1 VRILLLSHSFPPLNA
16 IASHRAYGWA
26 RAWSEMG
33 HEVHVVTPVKYPI
46 DGPFGLDLPMD
57 GLTVHA
63 VPYFW
68 ERRDGAAPSPPGAMQ
83 NARWSAVKR
92 RTRALRNRLGP
103 LGDVRML
110 LVPSLVRAGAA
121 LAARL
126 PFDLLVSNFGPASTL
141 IAGSILAR
149 KTGLP
154 WVVDYQDLWSGNYAA
169 RRGGRAGRIGTTVER
184 ALTRHAAMVVTLSQG
199 LRKRLEET
207 LGREAVVIYFG
218 YLDDGDPPA
227 PRPRAEQG
235 AHLVYAGRVY
245 ERLQTAARFF
255 RCAGRALARRPDL
268 AEHLRVDFFGPDQAV
283 LQQMADQHGAA
294 PIIHLNGA
302 VAWQEAVAIGRDA
315 EALLFFDWLD
325 PDAEGVLPG
334 KLFEYLRSGRPI
346 VFIGSG
352 AETEAAQLAR
362 RSGAAIVLQSDAAI
376 EQLLLDWSSGIPSLA
391 RDESFIAELS
401 CKHQARRLLAE
412 IERRGLTSRSATASA
427 HSSSSRSSSTS
438 R

>member
-1 VRILLLSHSFPPLNA
+1 VRILLLSHFFPPLNV

-33 HEVHVVTPVKYPI
+33 HEVHVVTPVKYPV

-57 GLTVHA
+57 GLTVHS

-68 ERRDGAAPSPPGAMQ
+68 NRGDGAAPSPPSAVQ
-83 NARWSAVKR
+83 NARWGHVKR

-110 LVPSLVRAGAA
+110 LIPSLVRAGAA

-169 RRGGRAGRIGTTVER
+169 GRSGRAGRIGSTVER
-184 ALTRHAAMVVTLSQG
+184 ALTRQAAMIVTLSQG
-199 LRKRLEET
+199 LRKRLEQT

-227 PRPRAEQG
+227 GDRGPRVPRAPRRRSGDG
-235 AHLVYAGRVY
+235 AQLVYAGRVY
-245 ERLQTAARFF
+245 ERLQTAARFY

-268 AEHLRVDFFGPDQAV
+268 AERLRVDFFGPEQAV
-283 LQQMADQHGAA
+283 LQEMADENGAA
-294 PIIHLNGA
+294 SIVHLNGA
-302 VAWQEAVAIGRDA
+302 VAWHDAVAIGRDA
-315 EALLFFDWLD
+315 DALLFFDWLD

-352 AETEAAQLAR
+352 TETEAARLAR
-362 RSGAAIVLQSDAAI
+362 RSGAAIVLQSEAAI
-376 EQLLLDWSSGIPSLA
+376 EQLLLDWPAGIPGLS
-391 RDESFIAELS
+391 RDERFVAELS
-401 CKHQARRLLAE
+401 CRHQARLLLAE
-412 IERRGLTSRSATASA
+412 IERRIFRHASR
-427 HSSSSRSSSTS
+427 
-438 R
+438 

>member
-1 VRILLLSHSFPPLNA
+1 
-16 IASHRAYGWA
+16 
-26 RAWSEMG
+26 MG
-33 HEVHVVTPVKYPI
+33 HEIHVVTPVKYPI
-46 DGPFGLDLPMD
+46 DGPLGLDLPVD
-57 GLTVHA
+57 GVTVHA

-68 ERRDGAAPSPPGAMQ
+68 DWRDGAAPSPPSAVQ
-83 NARWSAVKR
+83 NARWSDVKR
-92 RTRALRNRLGP
+92 RTRALRNRLGV

-121 LAARL
+121 LAARI

-169 RRGGRAGRIGTTVER
+169 RRGGRAGRIGAAVER
-184 ALTRHAAMVVTLSQG
+184 ALTRRAAMVVTLSEG
-199 LRKRLEET
+199 LRKRLQET

-227 PRPRAEQG
+227 PRRPAEQS
-235 AHLVYAGRVY
+235 AQLVYAGRVY

-268 AEHLRVDFFGPDQAV
+268 AARLRVDFFGPEQAV

-294 PIIHLNGA
+294 AIVHLNGA
-302 VAWQEAVAIGRDA
+302 VAWQDAVAIGRAAD
-315 EALLFFDWLD
+315 ALLFFDWLD

-352 AETEAAQLAR
+352 VTTEAAQLAR
-362 RSGAAIVLQSDAAI
+362 RSGAAIVLQSDEAI
-376 EQLLLDWSSGIPSLA
+376 EQLLLDWPAGIPSLA
-391 RDESFIAELS
+391 RDESFVAELS
-401 CKHQARRLLAE
+401 CRHQARLLLAE
-412 IERRGLTSRSATASA
+412 IERRVLPSVAAPA